1 MAVDIKKLIAAINP
15 DVFCSDERDDRGKKI
30 SDKVKDIVKK
40 EGYLKGAETA
50 ELREP
55 NYVDI
60 IDLQFKEGAFK
71 LNGLKYPIEQHSL
84 VYDASSQTLEEVYFW
99 ILDFVNDVYGSADK
113 LVDNFIASPGS
124 GHFAEFQARQTRMQ
138 EEGMKIFGTIGTV
151 LRSIMNI
158 IYDLKEFKLR
168 LAHYEDLNSG
178 DENARGA
185 AKLSLKQIWLD
196 SVDIKR
202 GNSAIK
208 AMAQQ
213 FDYVTL
219 IDGFMAAE
227 SLEKLKEMDLNDRV
241 RRILEQRVAEFDKW
255 VKESERELKKRF
267 EIEKTYLKSQVNSI
281 RMYSRW
287 VKPYLKASRQL
298 EQNAEESADIVNVF
312 NTVVFELVLLAKGR
326 YNMEKDV
333 AEGELPKAF
342 KNYKMRECTPVTLIE
357 FRFRSIP
364 ERVHQQGGYGYR
376 GRVDVMFTSFALNDD
391 ELKVLKESID
401 EDDFGDVYTM
411 IEGATDESL
420 GQLRGDLDELLG
432 EDKKKEAE
440 KEKYEEDVNPFS
452 ALFGFLR
459 REDKKEEKKDLSR
472 GVPGD
477 GDYEKVIRSQV
488 LLKSR
493 ADCRKLFDTYKKVHG
508 MPAFPPTMK

>member
-1 MAVDIKKLIAAINP
+1 MAVDIKNLVAAINP
-15 DVFCSDERDDRGKKI
+15 DIYCSEERDERNKKL
-30 SDKVKDIVKK
+30 SDVVKDIVKK
-40 EGYLKGAETA
+40 EGFLKGAA
-50 ELREP
+50 KAKLRESD
-55 NYVDI
+55 YIDI
-60 IDLQFKEGAFK
+60 IDTQFKQGAFK
-71 LNGLKYPIEQHSL
+71 LNGLKHPIEQHSL
-84 VYDASSQTLEEVYFW
+84 VYDASSQTLEQVYFW
-99 ILDFVNDVYGSADK
+99 ILDFVNDVYGRADK

-138 EEGMKIFGTIGTV
+138 EEGMKIFGTINTV

-168 LAHYEDLNSG
+168 LAQYDDMYSS
-178 DENARGA
+178 DEGTRAA

-196 SVDIKR
+196 SVDIKK
-202 GNSAIK
+202 GNSSIK

-219 IDGFMAAE
+219 IDAFMAVS
-227 SLEKLKEMDLNDRV
+227 SLDALSDLDLNDRV
-241 RRILEQRVAEFDKW
+241 KRILQQRVSEFERWIKIS
-255 VKESERELKKRF
+255 ESELKKRF

-287 VKPYLKASRQL
+287 VKPYLKSARKL
-298 EQNAEESADIVNVF
+298 EQNAADGADIVNVF

-326 YNMEKDV
+326 YSMDKDI
-333 AEGELPKAF
+333 AQGELPPAF
-342 KNYKMRECTPVTLIE
+342 KKSKMRTYTPVTLIE

-376 GRVDVMFTSFALNDD
+376 GRVEVKFTSFALNED
-391 ELKVLKESID
+391 EMKVLKESVD
-401 EDDFGDVYTM
+401 EDDFGDVYEM

-420 GQLRGDLDELLG
+420 GQLKADLDELLG
-432 EDKKKEAE
+432 DEKKDAE

-452 ALFGFLR
+452 ALFSFLR
-459 REDKKEEKKDLSR
+459 RDEKKKEEKKDLSK
-472 GVPGD
+472 GIPKD
-477 GDYEKVIRSQV
+477 SDYEKVIRSQV

-493 ADCRKLFDTYKKVHG
+493 SDCRKLFDTYKKVHG
-508 MPAFPPTMK
+508 MPAFPPTMN